1 MTTKENLT
9 QALLDKRVLVCGILM
24 SSMMLTTGFTA
35 NKHVTIAVDGHTVE
49 LNTSYRTPANI
60 LSQAGVTMQDE
71 DSIKINYDENGNTI
85 LTVERAV
92 PVTVEFEGNKIEL
105 MTSRHTVEEVM
116 GTLGYVGDGY
126 VVDKALDSA
135 IETGMTIKVDRA
147 KSELEYEPLNMYNHG
162 YHSGNIL
169 NTEDGAFE
177 YQQCI
182 TMEATAYLPTDGS
195 AEGITATG
203 IRATYGIVAVDPDII
218 PLGTELYIP
227 GYGHALAADTGG
239 AIYGDRIDLCMEGYD
254 EAMAFG
260 RRDVDVYILK

>member
-1 MTTKENLT
+1 MTTKENLI

-169 NTEDGAFE
+169 
-177 YQQCI
+177 
-182 TMEATAYLPTDGS
+182 
-195 AEGITATG
+195 
-203 IRATYGIVAVDPDII
+203 I
-218 PLGTELYIP
+218 P
-227 GYGHALAADTGG
+227 A
-239 AIYGDRIDLCMEGYD
+239 
-254 EAMAFG
+254 
-260 RRDVDVYILK
+260 

>member
-1 MTTKENLT
+1 MTTKENLI

-35 NKHVTIAVDGHTVE
+35 NKHVTIGVDGHTVE

-116 GTLGYVGDGY
+116 GTLG
-126 VVDKALDSA
+126 
-135 IETGMTIKVDRA
+135 
-147 KSELEYEPLNMYNHG
+147 
-162 YHSGNIL
+162 
-169 NTEDGAFE
+169 
-177 YQQCI
+177 
-182 TMEATAYLPTDGS
+182 
-195 AEGITATG
+195 
-203 IRATYGIVAVDPDII
+203 
-218 PLGTELYIP
+218 
-227 GYGHALAADTGG
+227 
-239 AIYGDRIDLCMEGYD
+239 
-254 EAMAFG
+254 
-260 RRDVDVYILK
+260 